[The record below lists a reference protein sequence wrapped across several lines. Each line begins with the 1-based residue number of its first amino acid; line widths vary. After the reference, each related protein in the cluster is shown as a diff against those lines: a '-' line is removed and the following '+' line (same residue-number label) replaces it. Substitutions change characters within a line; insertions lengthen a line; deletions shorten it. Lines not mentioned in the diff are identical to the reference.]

1 MNEQTI
7 ENALIH
13 YAKYLER
20 RLKRNK
26 DCPKVWTK
34 TEAKNVLAI
43 AVELDVQT
51 STQGLDRALAERI
64 DDDTDARLLAV
75 QLEETF

>member
-13 YAKYLER
+13 YANYLQR

-34 TEAKNVLAI
+34 AEARKVLAL
-43 AVELDVQT
+43 AEEMDVQT
-51 STQGLDRALAERI
+51 SCEGLANALDERI
-64 DDDTDARLLAV
+64 DADTDARLLAV